1 LRSIGV
7 AVVAGEGAEGWRED
21 GFIVLVGRGWGV
33 VADGV
38 VTPCGE
44 VTASL
49 FLELHAE
56 VVKAFVI
63 VSFLELVFQFISW
76 YSAG

>member
-1 LRSIGV
+1 
-7 AVVAGEGAEGWRED
+7 
-21 GFIVLVGRGWGV
+21 
-33 VADGV
+33 
-38 VTPCGE
+38 